1 MFTQDEPDVTA
12 VLRQQRK
19 CGGDNFRSIEF
30 KRFQRRDQRLL
41 RSAAVKQ
48 RSQAADAVSGC
59 DESAVSFG
67 ARKDALASQEC
78 RSFETVD
85 EDDGSA
91 ESTLDCVVDRLASEM
106 FFTRQEHEFRSD
118 SLLAEE

>member
-1 MFTQDEPDVTA
+1 M
-12 VLRQQRK
+12 LRQQRK

-48 RSQAADAVSGC
+48 RSQAAGTVSGR

-67 ARKDALASQEC
+67 AKKDTLASQEC
-78 RSFETVD
+78 RSFEAVD

-106 FFTRQEHEFRSD
+106 FFTWQEHQFRSD